1 MSVGVGDRLLM
12 KMLLR
17 QNAEIKQQLMLNT
30 WLLQELVKKHKVSE
44 GLTAGKLL
52 DNVQLP
58 LKSQDDVH
66 KLERQLIS
74 QDICR
79 QLVSNKQPVTLW
91 SHQSCSRSLDVDHGH
106 SILAYGQPLGKC
118 AILFLHYV
126 SENLSHSCNTMK
138 HSPGLTRQSPLG

>member
-1 MSVGVGDRLLM
+1 M

-44 GLTAGKLL
+44 GLTAGKLP

-66 KLERQLIS
+66 KLEWQLIS
-74 QDICR
+74 QDIYR

-91 SHQSCSRSLDVDHGH
+91 SHQSFSRSLGVDW
-106 SILAYGQPLGKC
+106 SQYFRIWTTPGKMC
-118 AILFLHYV
+118 YFIFTLCL
-126 SENLSHSCNTMK
+126 
-138 HSPGLTRQSPLG
+138 